1 MSEAETIT
9 PELNTAAA
17 KAREGMESNDPAAVP
32 LDRRAELVQ
41 RIWETLDRNWF
52 LSAVGSALCLLYLFT
67 LLLPQ
72 MPGQLQNDP
81 TGARRWILQV
91 SENYG
96 PLGNAYRALGLF
108 NVLNSPLLQLLV
120 IALGLILLI
129 RLGNQIARA
138 WRLYQLPRHFRTPTP
153 VVGVPVPI
161 STVQPVY
168 RLRQLVEDETAPCTQ
183 SIEKMLQRRFD
194 AIQRTTVA
202 VQSGGA
208 DVKQAATS
216 RTKPTDKAN
225 VVAKTEETESSAQ
238 NVTEERLLVLANV
251 RFELLRPV
259 LYSGLFLLLLTVW
272 INILWGW
279 KVNPDPLAPGTD
291 YRSASQGLVLHYE
304 VLDATGALLSEAPP
318 RVKQLQT
325 ETSDTSAQNVVSDT
339 QRTESPITAPATRLS
354 TATVSSATVSS
365 ATVSSATVSSAYHPT
380 LFALVGET
388 QHQVPIGTTL
398 RLNWG
403 QTVIASEAGPP
414 ALFLRTVS
422 NEPQLSRLGQSQT
435 VPSMGLL
442 FPSPGSEEA
451 IVVAQ
456 TMGLRIIRLPSQ
468 GDEEGT
474 EQFLAEVYD
483 RNNEL
488 IERIPIEST
497 LTAKLT
503 AEEQSTA
510 VEFIVLPGIE
520 VAVAY
525 RPAMWLFWLAL
536 LLVLVGVVGYV
547 RRPTFVLWQLAPWP
561 VDRTVA
567 IVQSDEEEE
576 FKLMAKWL
584 EEARS

>member
-1 MSEAETIT
+1 
-9 PELNTAAA
+9 
-17 KAREGMESNDPAAVP
+17 
-32 LDRRAELVQ
+32 
-41 RIWETLDRNWF
+41 
-52 LSAVGSALCLLYLFT
+52 
-67 LLLPQ
+67 
-72 MPGQLQNDP
+72 
-81 TGARRWILQV
+81 
-91 SENYG
+91 
-96 PLGNAYRALGLF
+96 
-108 NVLNSPLLQLLV
+108 
-120 IALGLILLI
+120 
-129 RLGNQIARA
+129 
-138 WRLYQLPRHFRTPTP
+138 
-153 VVGVPVPI
+153 
-161 STVQPVY
+161 
-168 RLRQLVEDETAPCTQ
+168 
-183 SIEKMLQRRFD
+183 
-194 AIQRTTVA
+194 
-202 VQSGGA
+202 
-208 DVKQAATS
+208 
-216 RTKPTDKAN
+216 
-225 VVAKTEETESSAQ
+225 
-238 NVTEERLLVLANV
+238 
-251 RFELLRPV
+251 
-259 LYSGLFLLLLTVW
+259 
-272 INILWGW
+272 
-279 KVNPDPLAPGTD
+279 
-291 YRSASQGLVLHYE
+291 
-304 VLDATGALLSEAPP
+304 
-318 RVKQLQT
+318 
-325 ETSDTSAQNVVSDT
+325 
-339 QRTESPITAPATRLS
+339 
-354 TATVSSATVSS
+354 
-365 ATVSSATVSSAYHPT
+365 
-380 LFALVGET
+380 ET

-483 RNNEL
+483 RNNAL

-497 LTAKLT
+497 LTAELT
-503 AEEQSTA
+503 AEEQSIA

-576 FKLMAKWL
+576 FKRMAKWL